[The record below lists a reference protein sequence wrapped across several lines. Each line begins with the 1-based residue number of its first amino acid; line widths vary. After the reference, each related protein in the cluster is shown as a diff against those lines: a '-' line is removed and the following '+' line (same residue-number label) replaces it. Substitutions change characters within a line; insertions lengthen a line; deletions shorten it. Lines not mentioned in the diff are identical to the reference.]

1 MVSSDDN
8 DDAAEIHIRILALS
22 QSLDA
27 LKDDALSLF
36 VKHRNKDQLR
46 DRLANFIVGLDS
58 AWQDCSLDA
67 LVHDQ
72 NALHSGRCRE
82 GRTRRSP
89 GDHPRNGL
97 QGDLP

>member
-1 MVSSDDN
+1 MASSDDN
-8 DDAAEIHIRILALS
+8 DDAAEIHTRILALS
-22 QSLDA
+22 QGLDA

-36 VKHRNKDQLR
+36 VKHRNEDLLR

-72 NALHSGRCRE
+72 TVQLNGRSRE
-82 GRTRRSP
+82 G
-89 GDHPRNGL
+89 
-97 QGDLP
+97 